1 VVGGWVGVGVSVG
14 VGVGVGVVAARVGT
28 RLLDSR
34 RI

>member
-1 VVGGWVGVGVSVG
+1 MVGGWVGVGVSVG